1 MGVINVYEFTLN
13 GKNVSISKDLNL
25 LEYLREHEDL
35 TSVKNGCAEGA
46 CGACMILVDG
56 KAVKACINTTS
67 KVHGKDIKTV
77 EGLTEFEKEVF
88 TWAFS
93 KAGAVQCGFCIPGMV
108 ISAKA
113 LLDKNLNPNRQE
125 IKNAIRGNVCR
136 CTGYVKIIKAI
147 EMAAETFRNGKLTL
161 NEKYKGK
168 VGQSIPRIDAKDK
181 ILGIGKYVDDMK
193 VKGMIYGAALRTK
206 YPRALVK
213 SIDISEALKHPD
225 VEAIIT
231 AKDVPGKRYI
241 GHIIKDWPA
250 MIDVGEET
258 RYIGDSVALV
268 AAKTKRA
275 LGEILNL
282 IKVEYEELEPLS
294 NPDMAMAEHAPKIH
308 SKGNILTVE
317 KVSRG
322 DVDKAIANSKYVVT
336 NHYSTPFTEHAFLEP
351 ESALAMPDGDGVII
365 YTGSQGIYDE
375 KREVCELLGLP
386 QEKVRVISKYVGG
399 GFGGKEDMSVQHHAA
414 LLAWI
419 IKKPVKVTLSRK
431 ESIKVHPKRHAMEMT
446 ITTACD
452 ENGNLTAFKAD
463 IISDTGAYA
472 SLGGPVLQRACTHA
486 AGPYKCPNVKI
497 KGTAVYTNNPPGG
510 AFRGFGVTQSVFGS
524 ECNLN
529 LLAEKVGISPWEI
542 RFKNAVE
549 PGDTLPNGQI
559 ADEGTAIK
567 ETILAVKDVYEKSK
581 YAGIA
586 CCMKNSGI
594 GVGLPDIGRCNL
606 VVIDKKVH
614 IRTSA
619 ACIGQGLGTIL
630 TQIICETTGLLPE
643 NIVLDLPDT
652 KFAPDSGTTT
662 ASRQTVFTGEAT
674 RIAALK
680 LKDKLL
686 TSSLEDCEGEELYGE
701 YQGVTDPIN
710 SDKENPVSHVAYG
723 YATQVVVLG
732 DDGKVE
738 KVVAAHDVGKAIN
751 LINVEGQIEGGIVMG
766 LGYAFTEDY
775 PLNKSVPTAKF
786 GTLGLFRA
794 NNIPEIEPII
804 IEKNTN
810 NLAYGA
816 KGIGEITTIPTA
828 PASQG
833 AYYKFDG
840 KFRKKLPL
848 IETAYRKGKK

>member
-1 MGVINVYEFTLN
+1 MYEFTLN

-686 TSSLEDCEGEELYGE
+686 TSSLEDCEGEEFYGE

-848 IETAYRKGKK
+848 IKTAYRKGKK

>member
-1 MGVINVYEFTLN
+1 MGVINVYEFILN
-13 GKNVSISKDLNL
+13 GRNVSVSEDMNL
-25 LEYLREHEDL
+25 LEYLRDHEDL

-46 CGACMILVDG
+46 CGACMILLDG
-56 KAVKACINTTS
+56 KAVRACINTTA

-77 EGLTEFEKEVF
+77 EGLTEFEKKVF

-93 KAGAVQCGFCIPGMV
+93 KAGAVQCGFCIPGMI

-113 LLDKNLNPNRQE
+113 LLDKNLNPNKRE
-125 IKNAIRGNVCR
+125 IKIAIRGNVCR

-147 EMAAETFRNGKLTL
+147 EMAAEAFRNGKLIL
-161 NEKYKGK
+161 NEEYKGK
-168 VGQSIPRIDAKDK
+168 VGQSIPRIDARDK

-193 VKGMIYGAALRTK
+193 VEGMIYGSALRTK

-225 VEAIIT
+225 VEAIIK
-231 AKDVPGKRYI
+231 AKDIPGKRYI

-258 RYIGDSVALV
+258 RYVGDSVALV
-268 AAKTKRA
+268 AAKNKRA
-275 LGEILNL
+275 LKEILNL
-282 IKVEYEELEPLS
+282 IKVEYEELEPIS
-294 NPDMAMAEHAPKIH
+294 DPNIAMGEGAPKIH
-308 SKGNILTVE
+308 PKGNVLTVE
-317 KVSRG
+317 KVNRG
-322 DVDKAIANSKYVVT
+322 DVDEAIANSKYVVT

-365 YTGSQGIYDE
+365 YTGAQGIYDE
-375 KREVCELLGLP
+375 KREVSELLGLP

-419 IKKPVKVTLSRK
+419 LKKPVKITLSRK
-431 ESIKVHPKRHAMEMT
+431 ESIMIHPKRHAMEMT

-452 ENGNLTAFKAD
+452 EEGTLTAFKAD

-486 AGPYKCPNVKI
+486 VGPYKCPNVKI

-510 AFRGFGVTQSVFGS
+510 AFRGFGVTQSVFAS

-529 LLAEKVGISPWEI
+529 ILAEKVGISPWEI

-549 PGDTLPNGQI
+549 PGDALPNGQI

-581 YAGIA
+581 CVGIA
-586 CCMKNSGI
+586 CCMKNAGV

-606 VVIDKKVH
+606 VVIDGKVH

-630 TQIICETTGLLPE
+630 TQIICETTGLLPQQ
-643 NIVLDLPDT
+643 IILDLPDT

-674 RIAALK
+674 RMAALK
-680 LKDKLL
+680 LKEKLL
-686 TSSLEDCEGEELYGE
+686 TASLEECEGEEFYGE
-701 YQGVTDPIN
+701 YQGITDPIN
-710 SDKENPVSHVAYG
+710 SDKKNPVSHVAYG
-723 YATQVVVLG
+723 YATQVVILG

-738 KVVAAHDVGKAIN
+738 RVIAAHDVGKAIN
-751 LINVEGQIEGGIVMG
+751 LTNVEGQIEGGIIMG

-775 PLNKSVPTAKF
+775 PLNKSIPTAKF

-794 NNIPEIEPII
+794 TDIPEIETTI

-810 NLAYGA
+810 DLAYGA

-828 PASQG
+828 PAAQG

-840 KFRKKLPL
+840 NFRKKLPL
-848 IETAYRKGKK
+848 EDTAYRRKK

>member
-1 MGVINVYEFTLN
+1 MYEFTLN

-606 VVIDKKVH
+606 VVIDKKVY

>member
-1 MGVINVYEFTLN
+1 MYEFILN
-13 GKNVSISKDLNL
+13 GRNVSVSEDMNL
-25 LEYLREHEDL
+25 LEYLRDHEDL

-46 CGACMILVDG
+46 CGACMILLDG
-56 KAVKACINTTS
+56 KTVRACINTTA

-77 EGLTEFEKEVF
+77 EGLTEFEKKVF

-93 KAGAVQCGFCIPGMV
+93 KAGAVQCGFCIPGMI

-113 LLDKNLNPNRQE
+113 LLDKNLNPNKKE
-125 IKNAIRGNVCR
+125 IKTAIRGNVCR

-147 EMAAETFRNGKLTL
+147 EMAAEVFRDGKLIL
-161 NEKYKGK
+161 NEEYKGK
-168 VGQSIPRIDAKDK
+168 IGENIPRIDARDK

-193 VKGMIYGAALRTK
+193 VEGMVYGSALRTK

-225 VEAIIT
+225 VETIIT
-231 AKDVPGKRYI
+231 AKDIPGNRYI

-258 RYIGDSVALV
+258 RYVGDSVALV
-268 AAKTKRA
+268 AAKNKKA
-275 LGEILNL
+275 LKEILNL
-282 IKVEYEELEPLS
+282 IKVEYEELEPIS
-294 NPDMAMAEHAPKIH
+294 NPDMAMDEDAPKIH
-308 SKGNILTVE
+308 PKGNVLTVE
-317 KVSRG
+317 KVNRG
-322 DVDKAIANSKYVVT
+322 DVDAAIDNSKYVVS

-351 ESALAMPDGDGVII
+351 ESALSMPDGDGVII

-375 KREVCELLGLP
+375 QREISELLGLP
-386 QEKVRVISKYVGG
+386 KEKVRTISKYVGG

-431 ESIKVHPKRHAMEMT
+431 ESIKIHPKRHAMEMT

-452 ENGNLTAFKAD
+452 EKGNLTAFKAD
-463 IISDTGAYA
+463 IVADTGAYA

-510 AFRGFGVTQSVFGS
+510 AFRGFGVTQSVFAS

-529 LLAEKVGISPWEI
+529 LLAQKVGISPWEI

-549 PGDTLPNGQI
+549 PGDALPNGQI
-559 ADEGTAIK
+559 ADKGTAIK
-567 ETILAVKDVYEKSK
+567 ETILAVKDIYENNK
-581 YAGIA
+581 YVGIA
-586 CCMKNSGI
+586 CCMKNSGV

-606 VVIDKKVH
+606 VVIKGKVH

-630 TQIICETTGLLPE
+630 IQIICETTDLLPE
-643 NIVLDLPDT
+643 QIILDLPDT
-652 KFAPDSGTTT
+652 KFAPNSGTTT
-662 ASRQTVFTGEAT
+662 ASRQTVFTGEAA
-674 RIAALK
+674 RMASLK

-686 TSSLEDCEGEELYGE
+686 TTSLEECEGEEFYGE
-701 YQGVTDPIN
+701 YQGITDPIN
-710 SDKENPVSHVAYG
+710 SDKKNPVSHVAYG
-723 YATQVVVLG
+723 YATQVVILN

-751 LINVEGQIEGGIVMG
+751 STNVEGQIEGGIVMG

-775 PLNKSVPTAKF
+775 PLNKSIPTAKF

-794 NNIPEIEPII
+794 TDIPEIKITI

-828 PASQG
+828 PAAQG
-833 AYYKFDG
+833 AYSKFDG

-848 IETAYRKGKK
+848 KDTAYRRKK